1 MAQMSS
7 EEALN
12 GIFNILDTM
21 VNQHE
26 EKKKETLEQKADSTI
41 VSLLQGIVE
50 TAKDESAATVGEQ
63 LEKLSKGLVAMES
76 IDNDVLNKVAT
87 SIGNVNTV
95 LSSLKVDNDTFDNID
110 SFLKAINKMTEINAE
125 GAKNIVDFIQGL
137 TLQNSKQVG
146 KSVGIIKAVVETM
159 STLVA
164 IDMIKL
170 QKNINK
176 LDVKTAKRM
185 GKFIT
190 ALINSIS
197 KANPKQKDIEKL
209 IKPIGDLMGGI
220 SKLVD
225 SNVFKMKISL
235 NPIRGWL
242 LGRQLGQFIKSISK
256 YLKGDLKVDES
267 IKYLGGIL
275 DPLVK
280 LADPNQKFSVFKLAR
295 TLNKVTAKILA
306 GFFSTFINEIPS
318 GKRVENSVNSMLAI
332 LNALFDIKKV
342 QILNFIFTVSSL
354 TEKRAK
360 KLVDFFNTILTQ
372 KWDVKQV
379 NAISTFFKAWD
390 DAMRT
395 LLLSVILIALTIKVT
410 SFKTIVESVLVV
422 RYLIKFMKN
431 TVTDLVKDLPK
442 KDVKNSCEII
452 KILSIAIGTIGGILI
467 GLSLVTKLVGI
478 GTVVVSLL
486 ILRSAVNGFKNLI
499 KDLSDQKLDKSLKY
513 AQGVLTG
520 IGLMV
525 ISLSVSLL
533 LLALTVKNN
542 SVKTIIASLGI
553 LTLFVA
559 GSVYLVNKLSSI
571 DSKNL
576 NASTNAM
583 LKIAGVF
590 AIIALVSATLL
601 APIGNSL
608 GDVMAGGLVVS
619 LVIALGIFAVKY
631 IAKANKDIQQGTSNL
646 LKISLIFA
654 LVSIISLTLL
664 IPVGKKAEDIIG
676 GAIITLAI
684 IGGLIYGVQLLNK
697 INGKRALWGLA
708 ATAILAVIYMG
719 IALISKD
726 ILVPIGQNFGDIMIG
741 AIATMFIIAGLI
753 FGTFIL
759 SKIDGKQALWSVA
772 ATVVLAVIY
781 MGIALITKDLL
792 IPIGQNGKEAG
803 IGMGIT
809 LFIIAALIFGTYI
822 LSKVDGKKAGYAILA
837 TAAMAF
843 ILLGISLITRDI
855 LIPIGKMWDDA
866 LIGAGVV
873 LGIIAIFGSVL
884 YLLGKFADK
893 FAVELAIGAVIMTA
907 VAVVMLATG
916 TACLLFAYEAK
927 KIDELNKGGAVFLGA
942 ATMIGTLAL
951 MGAVMFGISK
961 LEPFLADTIIGG
973 VVMTAIGVLMDIAG
987 ATLLLFAY
995 EAKKVDELNK
1005 GGAVFLGAA
1014 TMIGLFAIMG
1024 TVFTAIGALTPLL
1037 PLIIAGGAVLTVIGG
1052 IMTVVSGVMVLF
1064 MKALSLVIV
1073 MNEQKMR
1080 ETGKTAVALY
1090 EVMYD
1095 VIKAA
1100 APNPI
1105 QMAQAIAAGA
1115 FAPIIM
1121 AVFGVLTLTVMQMKY
1136 ITEICDS
1143 KMIQTFS
1150 EIMLGKSK
1158 DDVNSVLG
1166 SMQAIVKAFGDFDG
1180 KAMALI
1186 VSMALRPILTTISD
1200 YIDIIMKVATMN
1212 YIAGYDDNGKPMY
1225 EHLPATVFADAAS
1238 AVTKGFTE
1246 FLTGLSNGFKV
1257 MDALKIVALSALTLA
1272 LNPVIDTVGKFV
1284 DVVMKVATGTYIIG
1298 YDNNKKPIFKKIT
1311 ATDFSKAATA
1321 ISTQFNIFLQ
1331 SLSDAFDKM
1340 SFKAMFAISTVGQVM
1355 EPVMD
1360 AVSKF
1365 VDTVIKVSTMQI
1377 VTGYDKNGKPEYEQ
1391 VDPSIFFTSAIFVA
1405 ASFSNFIDQLGKS
1418 FKQLQPNMIWAM
1430 DAMKDSIMPIMD
1442 SVGKFVDAIM
1452 KLATGTYTDY
1462 YMKDKDGNYTVPHLA
1477 KVTPMDFIM
1486 AAISVATTF
1495 SYFVDQLVT
1504 VFERHGSFWGNKTED
1519 ALNAI
1524 GGSIGPVMEGV
1535 GQYVD
1540 AILKL
1545 ATGVYVD
1552 HYVKDKD
1559 GKLIPITKKLKRG
1572 AFTNAAREVGR
1583 MFVEFINYLVKS
1595 FANEGFIEKA
1605 ESIVDIIKNTINPI
1619 MKAIKEFSNT
1629 LKPFLALTSNK
1640 KGTTAQSKDYLCLQ
1654 PKFIR
1659 TISQNIANAFV
1670 DFITIISNNLSKKEN
1685 MEKYNKIQSTAKV
1698 VNAVMKTIKTSVD
1711 NLKRIITAM
1720 TDDKGKVLSQGNEVA
1735 SKYTSVLTQLAT
1747 YFSISGKI
1755 FETSKPS
1762 ADIAQK
1768 FVVSVYKVVGVY
1780 RKIINQLSFNT
1791 KVKPITTV
1799 TNFGNVLTKMQHQ
1812 MIGVSKASD
1821 RIDFQRTSQFM
1832 DLYLEIAKKMIY
1844 LSREMQR
1851 QKQLGIHI
1859 DMFINNVKR
1868 LTSPEINRNMNVTSG
1883 SMRTYTARLKTFTAQ
1898 IQVTTSKVKI
1908 YTTKLEA
1915 ARKALKSLDDEIINK
1930 EKARNNAL
1938 QQFANK
1944 INNIAVAV
1952 DRMKNSFDRLD
1963 ENAILNRFDGIREL
1977 LDLITTNTGTPAN
1990 AQQHNNVQPQ
2000 AHTSGNRVV
2009 PQGKSGQHPLRPGQT
2024 NHNYYGNNIPT
2035 QGRVTFYFKNTTI
2048 DGFFRNA

>member
-146 KSVGIIKAVVETM
+146 RSVGIIKAVVETM

-176 LDVKTAKRM
+176 LDVKSAKRM

-190 ALINSIS
+190 TLINSIS

-280 LADPNQKFSVFKLAR
+280 LADPDQKFSVFKLAK
-295 TLNKVTAKILA
+295 TLNKFTAKILA
-306 GFFSTFINEIPS
+306 NFFSTFINEIPS
-318 GKRVENSVNSMLAI
+318 GKRVENTVNSMLAI

-360 KLVDFFNTILTQ
+360 KLVDFFNTILAQ

-379 NAISTFFKAWD
+379 NAISVFFKAWD
-390 DAMRT
+390 DAMRS
-395 LLLSVILIALTIKVT
+395 LLLGVIFIALTIKVT

-422 RYLIKFMKN
+422 RYLIKFMKT
-431 TVTDLVKDLPK
+431 TVTDLVTDLSK
-442 KDVKNSCEII
+442 KDVKNSCDII
-452 KILSIAIGTIGGILI
+452 RMLSISIGTIGGILI
-467 GLSLVTKLVGI
+467 ALSLVTKLVGI

-486 ILRSAVNGFKNLI
+486 ILRFAVNGFKNLI

-525 ISLSVSLL
+525 MSLSVSLL

-601 APIGNSL
+601 APIGNRL

-619 LVIALGIFAVKY
+619 LVIALSIFAVKY
-631 IAKANKDIQQGTSNL
+631 IAKANKDIKQGASNL

-664 IPVGKKAEDIIG
+664 IPIGKKADDVIG

-697 INGKRALWGLA
+697 VNGKRALWGLA
-708 ATAILAVIYMG
+708 ATAILGVIYMG

-741 AIATMFIIAGLI
+741 AIATMFIVAGLI
-753 FGTFIL
+753 FGVYML
-759 SKIDGKQALWSVA
+759 SKINGKHALWSLAV
-772 ATVVLAVIY
+772 TVVLAVIY

-843 ILLGISLITRDI
+843 ILLGISLITKDI
-855 LIPIGKMWDDA
+855 LIPIGKMWPEA

-873 LGIIAIFGSVL
+873 LGIIAIFGAVL
-884 YLLGKFADK
+884 FLIGKFADK

-927 KIDELNKGGAVFLGA
+927 KIDDLNKGGAVFLGA

-961 LEPFLADTIIGG
+961 LEQFLPDTIIGG
-973 VVMTAIGVLMDIAG
+973 IVMTAIGVLMDITG

-995 EAKKVDELNK
+995 EAKKVDDLNK

-1064 MKALSLVIV
+1064 MKALSLVMV

-1166 SMQAIVKAFGDFDG
+1166 SMQAIVNAFSNFNGY
-1180 KAMALI
+1180 AMALI
-1186 VSMALRPILTTISD
+1186 ISMALRPILTTISD

-1246 FLTGLSNGFKV
+1246 FLTGLSNGFKEL
-1257 MDALKIVALSALTLA
+1257 DALKIVVLSVLTLA
-1272 LNPVIDTVGKFV
+1272 LNPIIDTVGKFV

-1311 ATDFSKAATA
+1311 STDFSKAASA
-1321 ISTQFNIFLQ
+1321 VSLQFNLFLQ
-1331 SLSDAFDKM
+1331 HLSNGFSKM
-1340 SFKAMFAISTVGQVM
+1340 KLTAMFAIATIGQVM

-1377 VTGYDKNGKPEYEQ
+1377 VTGYDKNGKPIYEP
-1391 VDPSIFFTSAIFVA
+1391 VEPSTFGDAAKVVSENFKDFIVKLGEAFT
-1405 ASFSNFIDQLGKS
+1405 N
-1418 FKQLQPNMIWAM
+1418 LQPNMIWAM
-1430 DAMKDSIMPIMD
+1430 DAMKDSIVPIMD
-1442 SVGKFVDAIM
+1442 GVSKFVDSIL
-1452 KLATGTYTDY
+1452 KLATGMYIKEY
-1462 YMKDKDGNYTVPHLA
+1462 KKDKDGNYTVPVYD
-1477 KVTPMDFIM
+1477 KVTKTMYTDAADAIAQKFASFI
-1486 AAISVATTF
+1486 
-1495 SYFVDQLVT
+1495 DELVNM
-1504 VFERHGSFWGNKTED
+1504 FERHGKYWGNKTED
-1519 ALNAI
+1519 ALNAV
-1524 GGSIGPVMEGV
+1524 GGSIGPVMDGL
-1535 GQYVD
+1535 GKYVD
-1540 AILKL
+1540 SVLKL
-1545 ATGVYVD
+1545 ATGTYIKGYD
-1552 HYVKDKD
+1552 RNKN
-1559 GKLIPITKKLKRG
+1559 PIFGTVTPEDFKKAAEQIAKS
-1572 AFTNAAREVGR
+1572 FT
-1583 MFVEFINYLVKS
+1583 EFIDILIKK
-1595 FANEGFIEKA
+1595 FANDSFIEKA
-1605 ESIVDIIKNTINPI
+1605 ESIADIIKNTINPI
-1619 MKAIKEFSNT
+1619 VNAVKAFSDT

-1735 SKYTSVLTQLAT
+1735 SKFTSVLTQLAT

-1799 TNFGNVLTKMQHQ
+1799 TNFGNVLTKMQRQ
-1812 MIGVSKASD
+1812 MIGISKASD
-1821 RIDFQRTSQFM
+1821 SIDFMRTAQFM

-1859 DMFINNVKR
+1859 NMFINNIKR

-1883 SMRTYTARLKTFTAQ
+1883 SMRTYTVRLKTFTAQ
-1898 IQVTTSKVKI
+1898 IQVTTSKVEI

-1977 LDLITTNTGTPAN
+1977 LDLITTNTGTPTN
-1990 AQQHNNVQPQ
+1990 TQQHNNVQQP
-2000 AHTSGNRVV
+2000 AHTAGNRVV
-2009 PQGKSGQHPLRPGQT
+2009 PQQKGIQHPLRPGQT

>member
-26 EKKKETLEQKADSTI
+26 QKKKETLEQKADSTI

-146 KSVGIIKAVVETM
+146 RSVGIIKAVVETLG
-159 STLVA
+159 TLVA

-170 QKNINK
+170 QSNINK
-176 LDVKTAKRM
+176 LDVNTAERV

-197 KANPKQKDIEKL
+197 KANPKQKDIERL

-242 LGRQLGQFIKSISK
+242 LGRQLGQFITSISK

-280 LADPNQKFSVFKLAR
+280 LADPKQKFSVFKLAR
-295 TLNKVTAKILA
+295 TLNKVTATILGDFFATFVNKIPKEEQA
-306 GFFSTFINEIPS
+306 YKT
-318 GKRVENSVNSMLAI
+318 VNSMVAI
-332 LNALFDIKKV
+332 LTVLFNIKKMQV
-342 QILNFIFTVSSL
+342 LNFKFAVSSL

-360 KLVDFFNTILTQ
+360 KLVNFFNTILSQ
-372 KWDVKQV
+372 NWDVEQV
-379 NAISTFFKAWD
+379 NAISGFFDAWNN
-390 DAMRT
+390 AMRS
-395 LLLSVILIALTIKVT
+395 LLLGVIFIALTIKVT

-422 RYLIKFMKN
+422 RYLIKFMKT
-431 TVTDLVKDLPK
+431 TVTDLVTDLSK
-442 KDVKNSCEII
+442 KDVKESSTII
-452 KILSIAIGTIGGILI
+452 EMLSISIGTIGGILI

-486 ILRSAVNGFKNLI
+486 ILRSAVNGFKNII
-499 KDLSDQKLDKSLKY
+499 KDLSDQKLDKNLKY

-525 ISLSVSLL
+525 MSLSVSLL

-542 SVKTIIASLGI
+542 SVKTIIASIGI

-571 DSKNL
+571 DPKNL

-601 APIGNSL
+601 APIGNHL
-608 GDVMAGGLVVS
+608 GDVMTGGLVVS
-619 LVIALGIFAVKY
+619 LVVSLGIFAVKY
-631 IAKANKDIQQGTSNL
+631 IAKANKDIEQGTTNL

-664 IPVGKKAEDIIG
+664 IPIGKKADDVIV
-676 GAIITLAI
+676 GAIITLTI
-684 IGGLIYGVQLLNK
+684 IAGLVFGVKLLNK
-697 INGKRALWGLA
+697 VNGKRALWGL
-708 ATAILAVIYMG
+708 
-719 IALISKD
+719 
-726 ILVPIGQNFGDIMIG
+726 
-741 AIATMFIIAGLI
+741 
-753 FGTFIL
+753 
-759 SKIDGKQALWSVA
+759 A

-809 LFIIAALIFGTYI
+809 LFIIVTLIFGTYI
-822 LSKVDGKKAGYAILA
+822 LSNVDGKKAGYAILA

-843 ILLGISLITRDI
+843 ILLGISLITKDI

-873 LGIIAIFGSVL
+873 LGIIAIFGAVL
-884 YLLGKFADK
+884 FLIGKFADK
-893 FAVELAIGAVIMTA
+893 FAVELAIGAIIMSA

-961 LEPFLADTIIGG
+961 LEQFLPDTIIGG
-973 VVMTAIGVLMDIAG
+973 IVMTAIGALMDITG

-995 EAKKVDELNK
+995 EAKKVDDLNK

-1037 PLIIAGGAVLTVIGG
+1037 PLIIAGGAVLTIIGG

-1064 MKALSLVIV
+1064 MKALSLVMV

-1166 SMQAIVKAFGDFDG
+1166 SMQAIVKAFSNFDG
-1180 KAMALI
+1180 TAMALI
-1186 VSMALRPILTTISD
+1186 ISMALRPILTTISD

-1246 FLTGLSNGFKV
+1246 FLKGLSDGFEKLDALSILGISLLMQV
-1257 MDALKIVALSALTLA
+1257 MDPIMKQVNT
-1272 LNPVIDTVGKFV
+1272 FV
-1284 DVVMKVATGTYIIG
+1284 DIVMKVATGTYIIG
-1298 YDNNKKPIFKKIT
+1298 YDNNKKPIFRKVT
-1311 ATDFSKAATA
+1311 DTDFSKAATA

-1391 VDPSIFFTSAIFVA
+1391 VDPSIFSTSATFV
-1405 ASFSNFIDQLGKS
+1405 SERFGDFIIQLGKS
-1418 FKQLQPNMIWAM
+1418 FNKLQPNMIWAM
-1430 DAMKDSIMPIMD
+1430 DAMKDSIMPIMEG
-1442 SVGKFVDAIM
+1442 VGKFVDAIM

-1486 AAISVATTF
+1486 AAISVAATF
-1495 SYFVDQLVT
+1495 SYFVDKLVT

-1605 ESIVDIIKNTINPI
+1605 ESIADIIKNTINPI
-1619 MKAIKEFSNT
+1619 MKTVKAFSDT

-1720 TDDKGKVLSQGNEVA
+1720 TDDQGKVLSQGNEVA
-1735 SKYTSVLTQLAT
+1735 SKFTSVLTQLAT
-1747 YFSISGKI
+1747 YFSTSDKD
-1755 FETSKPS
+1755 FKTSKSS
-1762 ADIAQK
+1762 ADMAQN

-1780 RKIINQLSFNT
+1780 RKIINQLTFDT

-1799 TNFGNVLTKMQHQ
+1799 TNFGNVLTKMQRQ

-1821 RIDFQRTSQFM
+1821 SIDFRRTAQFM

-1859 DMFINNVKR
+1859 NMFINNIKR
-1868 LTSPEINRNMNVTSG
+1868 LTSPEIIRNMSVTSG

-1898 IQVTTSKVKI
+1898 IQVTTSKVEI

-1944 INNIAVAV
+1944 INNIAVAI

-1990 AQQHNNVQPQ
+1990 AQQHNNVQQ
-2000 AHTSGNRVV
+2000 KGV
-2009 PQGKSGQHPLRPGQT
+2009 QHPLRPGQT
-2024 NHNYYGNNIPT
+2024 NHNYYGNNVST

>member
-146 KSVGIIKAVVETM
+146 KSVGIIKAVVETLG
-159 STLVA
+159 TLVA

-170 QKNINK
+170 QANINR
-176 LDVKTAKRM
+176 LDVKSAKRM

-190 ALINSIS
+190 TLINSIS

-242 LGRQLGQFIKSISK
+242 LGRQLGQFITSISK

-280 LADPNQKFSVFKLAR
+280 LADPKQKFSVFKLAR
-295 TLNKVTAKILA
+295 TLNKVTATILGDFFATFVNKIPKEEQA
-306 GFFSTFINEIPS
+306 YKT
-318 GKRVENSVNSMLAI
+318 VNSMVAI
-332 LNALFDIKKV
+332 LTVLFDIKKMQV
-342 QILNFIFTVSSL
+342 LNFKFAVSSL
-354 TEKRAK
+354 TEKRAQ
-360 KLVDFFNTILTQ
+360 KLVNFFNTILTQ
-372 KWDVKQV
+372 NWDADQV
-379 NAISTFFKAWD
+379 NAISGFFDAWNN
-390 DAMRT
+390 AMRT
-395 LLLSVILIALTIKVT
+395 LLLGVIFIALTIKVT

-431 TVTDLVKDLPK
+431 TVTDLVTDLNK
-442 KDVKNSCEII
+442 KDVKDSSTII
-452 KILSIAIGTIGGILI
+452 EMLSISIGTIGGILI
-467 GLSLVTKLVGI
+467 ALSLVTKLVGI

-486 ILRSAVNGFKNLI
+486 ILRFAVNGFKNLI

-525 ISLSVSLL
+525 MSLSVSLL

-631 IAKANKDIQQGTSNL
+631 IAKANKDIEQGASNL

-697 INGKRALWGLA
+697 VNGKRALWGLA

-741 AIATMFIIAGLI
+741 AIATMFIVAGLI
-753 FGTFIL
+753 FGVYIL

-843 ILLGISLITRDI
+843 ILLGISLITKDI
-855 LIPIGKMWDDA
+855 LIPIGKMGDEA

-873 LGIIAIFGSVL
+873 LGIIAIFGAIL
-884 YLLGKFADK
+884 F
-893 FAVELAIGAVIMTA
+893 AIGKMNLKHKIAIKQGAKIMMEIGL
-907 VAVVMLATG
+907 VMLITG
-916 TACLLFAYEAK
+916 TACLLFAIESRKLYQLNDGGAVVLGALTMTIMMGLMGLILYNVGKLKKYSEKIAEGGALMIAIGALLDIIGGTMLLFSYECK
-927 KIDELNKGGAVFLGA
+927 KIDDFNKDGAVFLGA
-942 ATMIGTLAL
+942 GTMVAL
-951 MGAVMFGISK
+951 LAVMGVIMTA
-961 LEPFLADTIIGG
+961 LGTMTPLLPFIAAGA
-973 VVMTAIGVLMDIAG
+973 VVMTAIA
-987 ATLLLFAY
+987 
-995 EAKKVDELNK
+995 
-1005 GGAVFLGAA
+1005 
-1014 TMIGLFAIMG
+1014 
-1024 TVFTAIGALTPLL
+1024 
-1037 PLIIAGGAVLTVIGG
+1037 G
-1052 IMTVVSGVMVLF
+1052 IMTLVSGTMILF
-1064 MKALSLVIV
+1064 MKALEL
-1073 MNEQKMR
+1073 MLPYNEEQLKKI
-1080 ETGKTAVALY
+1080 GKTSVTLFD
-1090 EVMYD
+1090 VMYD

-1150 EIMLGKSK
+1150 EIMLGKS
-1158 DDVNSVLG
+1158 NSVLG

-1180 KAMALI
+1180 KTMALI

-1200 YIDIIMKVATMN
+1200 YIDIIMKIATMN

-1246 FLTGLSNGFKV
+1246 FLTGLSNGFKGL
-1257 MDALKIVALSALTLA
+1257 DSLKIVVLSVLTLA
-1272 LNPVIDTVGKFV
+1272 LNPIIDTVGKFV

-1311 ATDFSKAATA
+1311 STEFSKAASA
-1321 ISTQFNIFLQ
+1321 VSLQFNLFLQ
-1331 SLSDAFDKM
+1331 HLSNGFSKM
-1340 SFKAMFAISTVGQVM
+1340 KLTAMFAIATIGQVM

-1377 VTGYDKNGKPEYEQ
+1377 VTGYDKNGKPIYEP
-1391 VDPSIFFTSAIFVA
+1391 VEPSTFGDAAKVVSEKFKDFIVKLGEAFT
-1405 ASFSNFIDQLGKS
+1405 N
-1418 FKQLQPNMIWAM
+1418 LQPNMIQAM
-1430 DAMKDSIMPIMD
+1430 DAMKDSIVPIMD
-1442 SVGKFVDAIM
+1442 GVSKFVDSII
-1452 KLATGTYTDY
+1452 KLATGMYIKEY
-1462 YMKDKDGNYTVPHLA
+1462 KKDKDGNYTVPVYD
-1477 KVTPMDFIM
+1477 KVTKKMYEDAADVIAQKFASFI
-1486 AAISVATTF
+1486 
-1495 SYFVDQLVT
+1495 DKLVKM
-1504 VFERHGSFWGNKTED
+1504 FERHGSFWGNKTED

-1524 GGSIGPVMEGV
+1524 GGSIGPVMEGL
-1535 GQYVD
+1535 GKYVD
-1540 AILKL
+1540 SILKL
-1545 ATGVYVD
+1545 ATGTYIKGYDRNKNPIFGTVTTENF
-1552 HYVKDKD
+1552 KDAAKKIAD
-1559 GKLIPITKKLKRG
+1559 SFVSFIDTLIK
-1572 AFTNAAREVGR
+1572 N
-1583 MFVEFINYLVKS
+1583 
-1595 FANEGFIEKA
+1595 FANEGFIQKA
-1605 ESIVDIIKNTINPI
+1605 ESIADIIKNTINPI
-1619 MKAIKEFSNT
+1619 MHSVKMFSDM

-1654 PKFIR
+1654 PNFIR
-1659 TISQNIANAFV
+1659 TISTNIANAFV

-1735 SKYTSVLTQLAT
+1735 SKFTSVLTQLAT

-1768 FVVSVYKVVGVY
+1768 FVVSVYKVVGIY

-1791 KVKPITTV
+1791 KVKPITAV
-1799 TNFGNVLTKMQHQ
+1799 TNFGNVLTKMQRQ

-1821 RIDFQRTSQFM
+1821 RIDFRRTSQFM

-1859 DMFINNVKR
+1859 NMFINNIKR

-1898 IQVTTSKVKI
+1898 IQVTTSKVEI

-1915 ARKALKSLDDEIINK
+1915 ARRALKSLDDEIINK

-1977 LDLITTNTGTPAN
+1977 LDLITTNTGTPTN
-1990 AQQHNNVQPQ
+1990 TPQHNNVQQ
-2000 AHTSGNRVV
+2000 QVHTAGNRVI
-2009 PQGKSGQHPLRPGQT
+2009 PQQKGIQHPLHPGQT

>member
-146 KSVGIIKAVVETM
+146 RSVGIIKAVVETLG
-159 STLVA
+159 TLVA

-170 QKNINK
+170 QSNINK
-176 LDVKTAKRM
+176 LDVNTAERV

-197 KANPKQKDIEKL
+197 KANPKQKDIERL

-242 LGRQLGQFIKSISK
+242 LGRQLGQFITSISK
-256 YLKGDLKVDES
+256 YLKGDLKVNES
-267 IKYLGGIL
+267 IKYLAGIL

-280 LADPNQKFSVFKLAR
+280 LADPKQKFSVFKLAR
-295 TLNKVTAKILA
+295 TLNKVTATILGDFFATFVNKIPKEEQA
-306 GFFSTFINEIPS
+306 YKT
-318 GKRVENSVNSMLAI
+318 VNSMVAI
-332 LNALFDIKKV
+332 LTVLFGIKKMQV
-342 QILNFIFTVSSL
+342 LNFKFAVSSL
-354 TEKRAK
+354 TEKRAQ
-360 KLVDFFNTILTQ
+360 KLVNFFNTILSQ
-372 KWDVKQV
+372 NWDAEQV
-379 NAISTFFKAWD
+379 NAISGFFDAWNN
-390 DAMRT
+390 AMRS
-395 LLLSVILIALTIKVT
+395 LLLGVIFIALTIKVT

-422 RYLIKFMKN
+422 RYLIKFMKT
-431 TVTDLVKDLPK
+431 TVTDLVTDLSK
-442 KDVKNSCEII
+442 KDVKESSTII
-452 KILSIAIGTIGGILI
+452 QMLSISIGTICGILI
-467 GLSLVTKLVGI
+467 GLSLVTELVGI

-486 ILRSAVNGFKNLI
+486 ILKFAVNGFKNII
-499 KDLSDQKLDKSLKY
+499 KDLSDQKLDESLKY

-525 ISLSVSLL
+525 MSLSASLL

-542 SVKTIIASLGI
+542 TVETIIASIGL

-601 APIGNSL
+601 APIGNHL
-608 GDVMAGGLVVS
+608 GDVIAGGLVVS

-631 IAKANKDIQQGTSNL
+631 IAKANKDIEQGTTNL

-664 IPVGKKAEDIIG
+664 IPIGKKADDVIG
-676 GAIITLAI
+676 GTIITLTI
-684 IGGLIYGVQLLNK
+684 IAGLIFGVILLNK
-697 INGKRALWGLA
+697 VNGKRALWGLA
-708 ATAILAVIYMG
+708 ATA
-719 IALISKD
+719 
-726 ILVPIGQNFGDIMIG
+726 
-741 AIATMFIIAGLI
+741 
-753 FGTFIL
+753 
-759 SKIDGKQALWSVA
+759 
-772 ATVVLAVIY
+772 VLAVIY
-781 MGIALITKDLL
+781 MGITLITKDLL

-809 LFIIAALIFGTYI
+809 LFIIVTLIFGTYI
-822 LSKVDGKKAGYAILA
+822 LSKVNGKKAAYAILA

-843 ILLGISLITRDI
+843 ILLGISLITKDI

-873 LGIIAIFGSVL
+873 LGIIAIFGAVL
-884 YLLGKFADK
+884 FLIGKFADK
-893 FAVELAIGAVIMTA
+893 FAVELAIGAIIMTA

-961 LEPFLADTIIGG
+961 LEQFLPDTIIGG
-973 VVMTAIGVLMDIAG
+973 IVMTAIGALMDITG

-995 EAKKVDELNK
+995 EAKKVDDLNK

-1024 TVFTAIGALTPLL
+1024 TVFTAIGALTLLL

-1064 MKALSLVIV
+1064 MKALSLVMV

-1121 AVFGVLTLTVMQMKY
+1121 AVFGVLTLTVRQMKY

-1166 SMQAIVKAFGDFDG
+1166 SMQAIVKAFSNFDG

-1246 FLTGLSNGFKV
+1246 FLTGLSNGFKDL
-1257 MDALKIVALSALTLA
+1257 DALKIVVLSVLTLA
-1272 LNPVIDTVGKFV
+1272 LNPIIDTVGKFV

-1298 YDNNKKPIFKKIT
+1298 YDNNKKPIFQKIT
-1311 ATDFSKAATA
+1311 STDFSKAASA
-1321 ISTQFNIFLQ
+1321 VSLQFNLFLQ
-1331 SLSDAFDKM
+1331 HLSNGFSKM
-1340 SFKAMFAISTVGQVM
+1340 KLTAMFAIATIGQVM

-1377 VTGYDKNGKPEYEQ
+1377 VTGYDKNGKPIYEP
-1391 VDPSIFFTSAIFVA
+1391 VEPSTFGDAAKVVSENFKDFIVKLGEAFT
-1405 ASFSNFIDQLGKS
+1405 N
-1418 FKQLQPNMIWAM
+1418 LQPNMIQAM
-1430 DAMKDSIMPIMD
+1430 DAMKDSIVPIMD
-1442 SVGKFVDAIM
+1442 GVSKFVDSIL
-1452 KLATGTYTDY
+1452 KLATGMYIKEY
-1462 YMKDKDGNYTVPHLA
+1462 KKDKDGNYTVPVYD
-1477 KVTPMDFIM
+1477 KVTKTMYTDAADAIAQKFASFI
-1486 AAISVATTF
+1486 
-1495 SYFVDQLVT
+1495 DELVNM
-1504 VFERHGSFWGNKTED
+1504 FERHGKYWGNKTED
-1519 ALNAI
+1519 ALNAV
-1524 GGSIGPVMEGV
+1524 GGSIGPVMDGL
-1535 GQYVD
+1535 GKYVD
-1540 AILKL
+1540 SVLKL
-1545 ATGVYVD
+1545 ATGTYIKGYD
-1552 HYVKDKD
+1552 RNKN
-1559 GKLIPITKKLKRG
+1559 PIFGTVTPEDFKKAAEKI
-1572 AFTNAAREVGR
+1572 AKSFT
-1583 MFVEFINYLVKS
+1583 EFIDILIKK
-1595 FANEGFIEKA
+1595 FANDSFIEKA
-1605 ESIVDIIKNTINPI
+1605 ESIADIIKNTINPI
-1619 MKAIKEFSNT
+1619 VNAVKAFSDT

-1720 TDDKGKVLSQGNEVA
+1720 TDDQGKVLSQGNEVA
-1735 SKYTSVLTQLAT
+1735 SKFTSVLTQLAT
-1747 YFSISGKI
+1747 YFSTSGKD
-1755 FETSKPS
+1755 FKTSKSS
-1762 ADIAQK
+1762 ADMAQN

-1780 RKIINQLSFNT
+1780 RKIINQLTFDT

-1821 RIDFQRTSQFM
+1821 SIDFMRTAQFM

-1851 QKQLGIHI
+1851 QKQLGINI
-1859 DMFINNVKR
+1859 NMFINNIKR
-1868 LTSPEINRNMNVTSG
+1868 LTSPEIIRNMSVTSG

-1898 IQVTTSKVKI
+1898 IQVTTSKVEI

-1990 AQQHNNVQPQ
+1990 APQHNNVQQPV
-2000 AHTSGNRVV
+2000 HTVGNRVV
-2009 PQGKSGQHPLRPGQT
+2009 PQGKPGQQPLRPGQI

>member
-41 VSLLQGIVE
+41 VSLLQGIVD

-125 GAKNIVDFIQGL
+125 GAKNIVDFIQRL

-146 KSVGIIKAVVETM
+146 RNVGIIKAVVETM

-176 LDVKTAKRM
+176 LDVKSAKRI

-190 ALINSIS
+190 TLINSIS

-209 IKPIGDLMGGI
+209 IKPIGDLIGGI

-280 LADPNQKFSVFKLAR
+280 LADPDQKFSVFKLAK
-295 TLNKVTAKILA
+295 TLNKFTAKILA
-306 GFFSTFINEIPS
+306 NFFSTFINEIPS
-318 GKRVENSVNSMLAI
+318 GKRVENTVNSMLAI

-360 KLVDFFNTILTQ
+360 KLVDFFNTILAQ

-379 NAISTFFKAWD
+379 NAISVFFKAWD
-390 DAMRT
+390 DAMRS
-395 LLLSVILIALTIKVT
+395 LLLGVIFIALTIKVT

-422 RYLIKFMKN
+422 RYLIKFMKT
-431 TVTDLVKDLPK
+431 TVTDLVTDLSK
-442 KDVKNSCEII
+442 KDVKNSCDII
-452 KILSIAIGTIGGILI
+452 RMLSISIGTIGGILI

-486 ILRSAVNGFKNLI
+486 ILRSAVNGFKNII

-525 ISLSVSLL
+525 MSLSLSLL

-542 SVKTIIASLGI
+542 SVKTIIASIGI

-601 APIGNSL
+601 APIGNHL

-619 LVIALGIFAVKY
+619 LVVSLGIFAVKY
-631 IAKANKDIQQGTSNL
+631 IAKANKDIEQGTTNL

-664 IPVGKKAEDIIG
+664 IPIGKKADDVIVGEV
-676 GAIITLAI
+676 ITL
-684 IGGLIYGVQLLNK
+684 
-697 INGKRALWGLA
+697 
-708 ATAILAVIYMG
+708 T
-719 IALISKD
+719 
-726 ILVPIGQNFGDIMIG
+726 
-741 AIATMFIIAGLI
+741 IIAGLV
-753 FGTFIL
+753 FGVKL
-759 SKIDGKQALWSVA
+759 LNKVNDKDALWGVA

-809 LFIIAALIFGTYI
+809 LFIIVTLIFGTYI
-822 LSKVDGKKAGYAILA
+822 LSNVDGKKAGYAILA

-843 ILLGISLITRDI
+843 ILLGISLITKDI
-855 LIPIGKMWDDA
+855 LIPIGKMWPEA

-873 LGIIAIFGSVL
+873 LGIIAIFGAIL
-884 YLLGKFADK
+884 F
-893 FAVELAIGAVIMTA
+893 AIGKMNLKHKIAIKQGAKIMMEIGL
-907 VAVVMLATG
+907 VMLITG
-916 TACLLFAYEAK
+916 TACLLFAIESRKLYQLNDGGAVVLGALTMTIMMGLMGLILYNVGKLKKYSEKIAEGGALMIAIGALLDIIGGTMVLFSYECK
-927 KIDELNKGGAVFLGA
+927 KIDDFNKDGAVFLGA
-942 ATMIGTLAL
+942 GTMVAL
-951 MGAVMFGISK
+951 LAVMGVIMTA
-961 LEPFLADTIIGG
+961 LGTMTPLLPFIAAGA
-973 VVMTAIGVLMDIAG
+973 VVMTAIA
-987 ATLLLFAY
+987 
-995 EAKKVDELNK
+995 
-1005 GGAVFLGAA
+1005 
-1014 TMIGLFAIMG
+1014 
-1024 TVFTAIGALTPLL
+1024 
-1037 PLIIAGGAVLTVIGG
+1037 G
-1052 IMTVVSGVMVLF
+1052 IMTLVSGTMILF
-1064 MKALSLVIV
+1064 MKALEL
-1073 MNEQKMR
+1073 MLPYNEGQLKKL
-1080 ETGKTAVALY
+1080 GKTTVTLY
-1090 EVMYD
+1090 DVMYD

-1105 QMAQAIAAGA
+1105 QMVYAIAAGA

-1166 SMQAIVKAFGDFDG
+1166 SMQAIVNAFSNFNGY
-1180 KAMALI
+1180 AMALI
-1186 VSMALRPILTTISD
+1186 ISMALRPILTTISD

-1246 FLTGLSNGFKV
+1246 FLTGLSDGFKKLDALSILGISLLMQV
-1257 MDALKIVALSALTLA
+1257 MDPIMKQVST
-1272 LNPVIDTVGKFV
+1272 FV
-1284 DVVMKVATGTYIIG
+1284 DIVMKVATGTYIIG
-1298 YDNNKKPIFKKIT
+1298 YDNNKKPIFRKVT

-1321 ISTQFNIFLQ
+1321 ISSQFNIFLQ

-1391 VDPSIFFTSAIFVA
+1391 VDPSIFSTSATFV
-1405 ASFSNFIDQLGKS
+1405 SERFGDFIVQLGKS
-1418 FKQLQPNMIWAM
+1418 FNQLQPNMIWAM
-1430 DAMKDSIMPIMD
+1430 DAMKDSIMPIMEG
-1442 SVGKFVDAIM
+1442 VGKFVDAIM

-1477 KVTPMDFIM
+1477 KVTPIDFIM

-1595 FANEGFIEKA
+1595 FANESFIEKA
-1605 ESIVDIIKNTINPI
+1605 ESIADIIKNTINPI
-1619 MKAIKEFSNT
+1619 MKAVKDFSNT
-1629 LKPFLALTSNK
+1629 LKPFLSLTSNK

-1720 TDDKGKVLSQGNEVA
+1720 TDDQGKVLSQGNEVA
-1735 SKYTSVLTQLAT
+1735 SKFTSVLTQLAT
-1747 YFSISGKI
+1747 YFSTSGKD
-1755 FETSKPS
+1755 FKTSKSS
-1762 ADIAQK
+1762 ADMAQN

-1780 RKIINQLSFNT
+1780 RKIINQLTFDT

-1799 TNFGNVLTKMQHQ
+1799 TNFGNVLTKMQRQ

-1821 RIDFQRTSQFM
+1821 IIDFRRTSQFM

-1851 QKQLGIHI
+1851 QKQLGTHI
-1859 DMFINNVKR
+1859 NMFINNIKR
-1868 LTSPEINRNMNVTSG
+1868 LTSPEIIRNMSVTSG

-1898 IQVTTSKVKI
+1898 IQVTTSKVEI
-1908 YTTKLEA
+1908 YTTKLES

-1944 INNIAVAV
+1944 INNIAVAI

-1977 LDLITTNTGTPAN
+1977 LDLITTNTGTSAN
-1990 AQQHNNVQPQ
+1990 VQQHNNVQQ
-2000 AHTSGNRVV
+2000 KGV
-2009 PQGKSGQHPLRPGQT
+2009 QHPLRPGQT
-2024 NHNYYGNNIPT
+2024 NHNYYGNNVST

>member
-95 LSSLKVDNDTFDNID
+95 LSSLKVNNDTFDNID

-146 KSVGIIKAVVETM
+146 RSVGIIKAVVETM

-176 LDVKTAKRM
+176 LDVKSAKRM

-190 ALINSIS
+190 TLINSIS

-280 LADPNQKFSVFKLAR
+280 LADPDQKFSVFKLAK
-295 TLNKVTAKILA
+295 TLNGFTAKILA
-306 GFFSTFINEIPS
+306 NFFSTFINEIPS
-318 GKRVENSVNSMLAI
+318 GKRVENTVNSMLAI

-360 KLVDFFNTILTQ
+360 KLVDFFNTILSQ
-372 KWDVKQV
+372 KWNVKQV
-379 NAISTFFKAWD
+379 NAISAFFKAWD
-390 DAMRT
+390 DAMRS
-395 LLLSVILIALTIKVT
+395 LLLGVIFIALTIKVT

-422 RYLIKFMKN
+422 RYLIKFMKT
-431 TVTDLVKDLPK
+431 TVTDLVTDLSK
-442 KDVKNSCEII
+442 KDVKESSTII
-452 KILSIAIGTIGGILI
+452 EMLSISIGTIGGILI

-486 ILRSAVNGFKNLI
+486 ILRSAVNGFKNII

-525 ISLSVSLL
+525 MSLSVSLL

-542 SVKTIIASLGI
+542 SVKTIIASIGI

-571 DSKNL
+571 DPKNL

-601 APIGNSL
+601 APIGNHL
-608 GDVMAGGLVVS
+608 GDVIAGGLVVS

-631 IAKANKDIQQGTSNL
+631 IAKANKDIEQGTSNL

-664 IPVGKKAEDIIG
+664 IPMSKQADDVIV
-676 GAIITLAI
+676 GAIITLTI
-684 IGGLIYGVQLLNK
+684 IAGLVFGVKLLNK
-697 INGKRALWGLA
+697 VNGKRALWGLA
-708 ATAILAVIYMG
+708 ATA
-719 IALISKD
+719 
-726 ILVPIGQNFGDIMIG
+726 
-741 AIATMFIIAGLI
+741 
-753 FGTFIL
+753 
-759 SKIDGKQALWSVA
+759 
-772 ATVVLAVIY
+772 VLAVIY

-809 LFIIAALIFGTYI
+809 LFIIVTLIFGTYI
-822 LSKVDGKKAGYAILA
+822 LSNVDGKKAGYAILA

-843 ILLGISLITRDI
+843 ILLGISLITKDI

-873 LGIIAIFGSVL
+873 LGIIAIFGAIL
-884 YLLGKFADK
+884 F
-893 FAVELAIGAVIMTA
+893 AIGKMNLKHKIAIKQGAKIMMEIGL
-907 VAVVMLATG
+907 VMLITG
-916 TACLLFAYEAK
+916 TACLLFAIESRKLYQLNDGGAVVLGALTMIIMIGLMGLILYNVGKLKKYSEKIAEGGALMIAIGALLDIIGGTMLLFSYECK
-927 KIDELNKGGAVFLGA
+927 KIDDFNKDGAVFLGA
-942 ATMIGTLAL
+942 GTMVAL
-951 MGAVMFGISK
+951 LAVMGVIMTA
-961 LEPFLADTIIGG
+961 LGTMTPLLPFIAAGA
-973 VVMTAIGVLMDIAG
+973 VVMTAIA
-987 ATLLLFAY
+987 
-995 EAKKVDELNK
+995 
-1005 GGAVFLGAA
+1005 
-1014 TMIGLFAIMG
+1014 
-1024 TVFTAIGALTPLL
+1024 
-1037 PLIIAGGAVLTVIGG
+1037 G
-1052 IMTVVSGVMVLF
+1052 IMTLVSGTMILF
-1064 MKALSLVIV
+1064 MKALEL
-1073 MNEQKMR
+1073 MLPYNEGQLKKL
-1080 ETGKTAVALY
+1080 GKTTVALY
-1090 EVMYD
+1090 DVMYD

-1158 DDVNSVLG
+1158 SKDDVNSVLG
-1166 SMQAIVKAFGDFDG
+1166 SMQAIVNAFSNFNGY
-1180 KAMALI
+1180 AMALI
-1186 VSMALRPILTTISD
+1186 ISMALRPILTTISD

-1246 FLTGLSNGFKV
+1246 FLTGLSNGFKDLDALSILGISLLMQV
-1257 MDALKIVALSALTLA
+1257 MDPIMKQVNT
-1272 LNPVIDTVGKFV
+1272 FV
-1284 DVVMKVATGTYIIG
+1284 DIVMKVATGTYIIG
-1298 YDNNKKPIFKKIT
+1298 YDNNKKPIFRKVT
-1311 ATDFSKAATA
+1311 DTDFSKAATA

-1391 VDPSIFFTSAIFVA
+1391 VDPSIFSTSATFV
-1405 ASFSNFIDQLGKS
+1405 SERFGDFIIQLGKS
-1418 FKQLQPNMIWAM
+1418 FNKLQPNMIWAM
-1430 DAMKDSIMPIMD
+1430 DAMKDSIMPIMEG
-1442 SVGKFVDAIM
+1442 VGKFVDAIM

-1477 KVTPMDFIM
+1477 KVTPIDFIM

-1605 ESIVDIIKNTINPI
+1605 ESIADIIKNTINPI
-1619 MKAIKEFSNT
+1619 MKAVKEFSDT

-1720 TDDKGKVLSQGNEVA
+1720 TDDQGKVLSQGNEVA
-1735 SKYTSVLTQLAT
+1735 SKFTSVLTQLAT
-1747 YFSISGKI
+1747 YFSTSGKD
-1755 FETSKPS
+1755 FKTPKSS
-1762 ADIAQK
+1762 ADMAQK

-1780 RKIINQLSFNT
+1780 RKIINQLTFDT

-1799 TNFGNVLTKMQHQ
+1799 TNFGNVLTKMQRQ

-1821 RIDFQRTSQFM
+1821 SIDFRRTAQFM

-1859 DMFINNVKR
+1859 NMFINNIKR
-1868 LTSPEINRNMNVTSG
+1868 LTSPEIIRNMSITSG

-1898 IQVTTSKVKI
+1898 IQVTTSKVEI

-1944 INNIAVAV
+1944 INNIAVAI

-1990 AQQHNNVQPQ
+1990 AQQHNNVQQ
-2000 AHTSGNRVV
+2000 KGV
-2009 PQGKSGQHPLRPGQT
+2009 QHPLRPGQT
-2024 NHNYYGNNIPT
+2024 NHNYYGNNVST